1 MQYLYGFPT
10 LAPMA
15 IAIDVLRT
23 RLALARDDESGYT
36 TETIIITA
44 LLAACALALVTAL
57 VVKITTTAGGIKT
70 DNSGTP

>member
-1 MQYLYGFPT
+1 MQSLYGIPT

-15 IAIDVLRT
+15 IAIDMLRA
-23 RLALARDDESGYT
+23 RLAVAKDDESGYT

-57 VVKITTTAGGIKT
+57 VFKITTTANGIET
-70 DNSGTP
+70 ENSAP